1 MYANSGSA
9 KSRSLRHVQLH
20 SLGRYSPR
28 PVPVSYLEVR
38 IRWAV
43 HAASY
48 SVPGLTAR
56 DNLSRT
62 RWLHDDVDSELGP
75 RPLSGRR
82 ATTPATDLIAGL
94 QYRIASQPLRKIA
107 IRSAT
112 FSCCSTYNC
121 PWKLCRTSPL
131 GLSSLSHPRSLKR
144 PARPAKL

>member
-1 MYANSGSA
+1 M
-9 KSRSLRHVQLH
+9 QLH
-20 SLGRYSPR
+20 SLGTLLR
-28 PVPVSYLEVR
+28 PVPVSYLEAR

-48 SVPGLTAR
+48 SVLGLTAR

-62 RWLHDDVDSELGP
+62 CWLHDDVDSELGP
-75 RPLSGRR
+75 RRTGAGFEPLSGRR

-121 PWKLCRTSPL
+121 PWKLCRTSSL